1 MPVYRAPLQDFTFI
15 MDDLLNI
22 SEYAHLDGFKEVSSD
37 LMSTILSEGGKFCE
51 EVLFPI
57 NQSGDKEGC
66 SWKDGN
72 VSMPK
77 GFKEA
82 YQTYVESGWPSF
94 SCDPSYGGQGL
105 PDCVGLPFIEM
116 ICSANL
122 AFGLTPGLTHGA
134 YNALHTHASDALKK
148 RFLPHMVTGNWSG
161 VMCLTEPHAGT
172 DLGLIRTKAE
182 ALPDGSYAITG
193 NKIFISSGEHDMTDN
208 IVHLVLAKLP
218 DAPEGAKGISLF
230 VVGKF
235 NVDEQGNK
243 KEKNNVSCGAIEHKM
258 GIHGSSTCVMNYDN
272 AIGYLVGEPHKG
284 LRAMFTMMNEA
295 RLWVGIQGLGVAE
308 AAYQNALHYAKER
321 LQGRGLNGTQNPDKP
336 ADPLLVHPDVRRMLL
351 TMKSF
356 TEGARALAM
365 WAAMKLD
372 LKKHHPDP
380 AVKEE
385 CDDFMQLM
393 TPIIKAYFTDMG
405 SEVSNLAMQIYG
417 GHGYIKEYG
426 IEQFVRDARITQI
439 YEGAN
444 GIQALDLVGRK
455 LPYHTGRYLRQFFH
469 PAQAFIDEHR
479 QDPNLA
485 EFTKALYKALD
496 SLQKAS
502 MFIGMKSL
510 ANKEEAGAA
519 SVEYL
524 RMFALT
530 VMGYMWCW
538 MAKVSYDKL
547 ASKPSNE
554 EFYKAKIATARFFMT
569 RILPEHYGLLAKLT
583 AGAEPIMGVEE
594 AWF

>member
-1 MPVYRAPLQDFTFI
+1 MPVYQAPLQDYTFI
-15 MDDLLNI
+15 LEDLLPLKDYAKLDAF
-22 SEYAHLDGFKEVSSD
+22 SEINQD
-37 LMSTILSEGGKFCE
+37 LIATILSEGGKFCE
-51 EVLFPI
+51 EMLFPI

-72 VSMPK
+72 VTMPK

-82 YQTYVESGWPSF
+82 YETYVASGWPSF
-94 SCDPSYGGQGL
+94 SCDKDYGGQGL

-134 YNALHTHASDALKK
+134 YNAIHTHANEELKK
-148 RFLPHMVTGNWSG
+148 RFLPKMVSGEWSG

-182 ALPDGSYAITG
+182 PGSDGSYAITG

-208 IVHLVLAKLP
+208 IIHLVLAKLP

-230 VVGKF
+230 LVPKF
-235 NVDEQGNK
+235 HVDASGNK
-243 KEKNNVSCGAIEHKM
+243 QGKNNVSCGSIEHKM
-258 GIHGSSTCVMNYDN
+258 GIHGSSTCVMNYDS

-308 AAYQNALHYAKER
+308 IAYQNGLHYAKER
-321 LQGRGLNGTQNPDKP
+321 LQGRALNGVQYPDKP

-356 TEGARALAM
+356 TEGGRALAM

-372 LKKHHPDP
+372 IKKHHPDP
-380 AVKEE
+380 KIQEE
-385 CDDFMQLM
+385 ADDFIQLM

-405 SEVSNLAMQIYG
+405 SEVANLAMQIYG

-455 LPYHTGRYLRQFFH
+455 IPYHTGRYLRQFFH

-479 QDPNLA
+479 NNPELA
-485 EFTKALYKALD
+485 ELTKPLYKALD

-502 MFIGMKSL
+502 MFIAMKSL
-510 ANKEEAGAA
+510 NNKEEAGAA

-538 MAKVSYDKL
+538 MAKVAQDKL
-547 ASKPSNE
+547 SSGTSQAD
-554 EFYKAKIATARFFMT
+554 FYKAKIATARFFLN
-569 RILPEHYGLLAKLT
+569 RVLPEHYGLLAKIT
-583 AGAEPIMGVEE
+583 NGSDSIMAVREE
-594 AWF
+594 WF